1 MQFEPLSEE
10 YVTKLAASDEV
21 VTRHFV
27 SYFGNLM
34 AIKLR
39 AKRLPPSAIDEIRQE
54 TFARVLSA
62 VRREGIRDG
71 RKLGA
76 YLNTTCNH
84 VVSEHFRQTGRYAPL
99 EDAHFERITE
109 EVDAETKILS
119 RERQRQVHVV
129 LDTLTERDRRLL
141 QALFFDEM
149 DKDVVCE
156 EFGVDRGYLRVL
168 LHRAKIAF
176 RGRFQQ

>member
-10 YVTKLAASDEV
+10 YVRKLAASDEV
-21 VTRHFV
+21 VVRHFV

-62 VRREGIRDG
+62 VRKEGIRDG

-76 YLNTTCNH
+76 FLNTTCNH
-84 VVSEHFRQTGRYAPL
+84 VVSEHFRQSGRYAPL

-109 EVDAETKILS
+109 EVDAERKVLS
-119 RERQRQVHVV
+119 IERRRQVRVV
-129 LDTLTERDRRLL
+129 LDTLTDRDRRLL
-141 QALFFDEM
+141 KALFFDEM

-168 LHRAKIAF
+168 LHRAKLAF
-176 RGRFQQ
+176 RGRFRQ